1 MNLQHLLQRVNLI
14 TSVGILNREV
24 TGIAHDHRGVQPG
37 YAFVCYEGVKVDGH
51 AFIPQAIQNGA
62 SVLLGEKPPPTDLPT
77 SVTYLQVPNGRTA
90 LSLIAANWYGNPAN
104 RLKLIGITGTNGKTS
119 TTYLAHSI
127 FNAAGLKS
135 AIIGTV
141 SYRYGDVLIPASTTT
156 PESLKLHELFG
167 KVADAGLDYIIME
180 TSSQGLAQHRLAGLT
195 FETAVFT
202 NLTQDHLDY
211 HQTME
216 NYLNAKL
223 MLFQQLN
230 STDGLAIL
238 NADDPASDRIRQQ
251 TRAPI
256 LTYGV
261 EKSPPPPFSAGLSLS
276 KPKGGRGDL
285 TVRDVESKLTGLA
298 FTAITPQGELRVG
311 LRLLGDYNLYNALA
325 AIGVGLHHGC
335 SLEAI
340 KAGLESTIVPG
351 RFELVD
357 RGQDFAVVV
366 DYAHTPDGLENLLTA
381 ARKITNGRLICVF
394 GCGGDRDRGKR
405 PIMGKI
411 STTIAD
417 HTVIT
422 SDNPRT
428 EDPDRIIAD
437 IVAGLPDGASYD
449 VLPNRK
455 EAIGYAIGLAK
466 GGDLVAIA
474 GKGHEPYQEIH
485 GVRSHFDDREV
496 AAEFL
501 ERIDKSARER

>member
-1 MNLQHLLQRVNLI
+1 MNLQRLLQQVKCI
-14 TSVGILNREV
+14 ASVGILNREV

-62 SVLLGEKPPPTDLPT
+62 SVLLGEKPPSTDLPT

-90 LSLIAANWYGNPAN
+90 LSLIAANWYGNPVN

-127 FNAAGLKS
+127 FKAAGLKS

-216 NYLNAKL
+216 NYFNAKL
-223 MLFQQLN
+223 MLFQQLHPK
-230 STDGLAIL
+230 DGLAIL
-238 NADDPASDRIRQQ
+238 NVDDPASDRIRQQ
-251 TRAPI
+251 TRAPL

-261 EKSPPPPFSAGLSLS
+261 KNRA
-276 KPKGGRGDL
+276 DL

-298 FTAITPQGELRVG
+298 FTAITLQGELRVS

-335 SLEAI
+335 PLEAI

-428 EDPDRIIAD
+428 EDAERIIAD

-449 VLPNRK
+449 LLPNRK

-501 ERIDKSARER
+501 ELEICK

>member
-1 MNLQHLLQRVNLI
+1 
-14 TSVGILNREV
+14 
-24 TGIAHDHRGVQPG
+24 
-37 YAFVCYEGVKVDGH
+37 
-51 AFIPQAIQNGA
+51 
-62 SVLLGEKPPPTDLPT
+62 
-77 SVTYLQVPNGRTA
+77 
-90 LSLIAANWYGNPAN
+90 
-104 RLKLIGITGTNGKTS
+104 
-119 TTYLAHSI
+119 
-127 FNAAGLKS
+127 
-135 AIIGTV
+135 
-141 SYRYGDVLIPASTTT
+141 
-156 PESLKLHELFG
+156 
-167 KVADAGLDYIIME
+167 
-180 TSSQGLAQHRLAGLT
+180 
-195 FETAVFT
+195 
-202 NLTQDHLDY
+202 
-211 HQTME
+211 
-216 NYLNAKL
+216 
-223 MLFQQLN
+223 
-230 STDGLAIL
+230 
-238 NADDPASDRIRQQ
+238 
-251 TRAPI
+251 
-256 LTYGV
+256 

-298 FTAITPQGELRVG
+298 FTAITPQGELRVS

-325 AIGVGLHHGC
+325 AIGVGQHHGC

-357 RGQDFAVVV
+357 RGQDFVVVV

-381 ARKITNGRLICVF
+381 ARKITKGRLICVF

-428 EDPDRIIAD
+428 EAPDRIIAD

-449 VLPNRK
+449 LLPNRK
-455 EAIGYAIGLAK
+455 EAIDYAIGLAK

-501 ERIDKSARER
+501 ERIGKSAKER